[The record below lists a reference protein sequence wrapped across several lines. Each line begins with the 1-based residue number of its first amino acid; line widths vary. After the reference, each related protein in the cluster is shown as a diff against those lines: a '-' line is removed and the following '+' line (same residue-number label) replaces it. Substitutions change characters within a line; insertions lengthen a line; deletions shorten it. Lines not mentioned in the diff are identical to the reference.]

1 MAALTAVREVALA
14 QARELARRGRLA
26 EAGELLDEAYHDTEP
41 DTAYL
46 DLRARV
52 HAQQGDL
59 ARADE
64 CWAQAQRL
72 SPENTTYAEGRRRV
86 ARMRTGRRLPPVLAA
101 GAAGLLAGAA
111 VTALLAGG
119 DEEAKAPAATATT
132 TAPAP
137 APAPAR
143 ASSTPA
149 EDVLAGLDMA
159 MPGVR
164 ERRTP
169 GEIAVTFDR
178 GLFGRNASL
187 TREGRA
193 QLDRVAD
200 RMRSRAGRL
209 RLTVLG
215 HTDALPL
222 RGGGPYA
229 GNMELAEARAAVVR
243 EVLRERAAIPTS
255 AIAVSALGPAVPPD
269 RGRAARTVSIRISAV

>member
-1 MAALTAVREVALA
+1 MAALTAIREVALA

-72 SPENTTYAEGRRRV
+72 SPENTEYAAARRRI
-86 ARMRTGRRLPPVLAA
+86 ARMRTGRRLPPILAA
-101 GAAGLLAGAA
+101 GIAGLLVGAV
-111 VTALLAGG
+111 VTALLTGG
-119 DEEAKAPAATATT
+119 DDEKPPAAATAAPS
-132 TAPAP
+132 APAP
-137 APAPAR
+137 SL
-143 ASSTPA
+143 ASA
-149 EDVLAGLDMA
+149 EDVLTGLDVT

-164 ERRTP
+164 ARRTP
-169 GEIAVTFDR
+169 GEITVTFDR
-178 GLFGRNASL
+178 GLFAGDTTL
-187 TREGRA
+187 TRDGRA
-193 QLDRVAD
+193 LLARLAD
-200 RMRSRAGRL
+200 RLKPQAGRL

-215 HTDALPL
+215 HTDDQPL
-222 RGGGPYA
+222 RAGGPYA
-229 GNMELAEARAAVVR
+229 GNMELAEARAATVR
-243 EVLRERAAIPTS
+243 EVLHERAAVPT
-255 AIAVSALGPAVPPD
+255 AAVTVSALGPAVPPN

>member
-41 DTAYL
+41 DPAYL

-72 SPENTTYAEGRRRV
+72 SPENTTYAEGRRRI
-86 ARMRTGRRLPPVLAA
+86 ARMRTGRRLPPILAA

-111 VTALLAGG
+111 ATALLAGG
-119 DEEAKAPAATATT
+119 DGEARAPAAAATT

-137 APAPAR
+137 ASPP
-143 ASSTPA
+143 PA

-178 GLFGRNASL
+178 GLFGRDTAL

-200 RMRSRAGRL
+200 RMRPHAGRL

-243 EVLRERAAIPTS
+243 EALRERAAVPTA
-255 AIAVSALGPAVPPD
+255 AITVSALGPAVPPD

>member
-26 EAGELLDEAYHDTEP
+26 EAGELLDEAYRDSEP

-72 SPENTTYAEGRRRV
+72 SPENAAYAEGRRRI
-86 ARMRTGRRLPPVLAA
+86 ARMRTGRRRPPVLAA
-101 GAAGLLAGAA
+101 GAAGLLVGAA
-111 VTALLAGG
+111 AAALLAGG
-119 DEEAKAPAATATT
+119 DEAKAPAAIV
-132 TAPAP
+132 TAPASP
-137 APAPAR
+137 P
-143 ASSTPA
+143 PA
-149 EDVLAGLDMA
+149 EDVLAGLDMT

-164 ERRTP
+164 ARRTP

-178 GLFGRNASL
+178 GLFGEGTAL
-187 TREGRA
+187 TRDGRA
-193 QLDRVAD
+193 RLDRLAD
-200 RMRSRAGRL
+200 RMRPHAGRL

-215 HTDALPL
+215 HTDARPL
-222 RGGGPYA
+222 RPGGPYT

-243 EVLRERAAIPTS
+243 EALRERAAVPTS
-255 AIAVSALGPAVPPD
+255 AITVSALGPAAPPD
-269 RGRAARTVSIRISAV
+269 RGRAARTVSIRISAA